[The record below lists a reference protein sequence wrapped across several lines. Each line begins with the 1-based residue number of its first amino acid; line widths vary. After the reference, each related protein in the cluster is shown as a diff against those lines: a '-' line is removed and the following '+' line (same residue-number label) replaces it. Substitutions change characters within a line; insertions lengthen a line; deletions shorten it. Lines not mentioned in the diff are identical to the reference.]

1 MYVKTVERLLLKA
14 FHLHLKETVFQTQ
27 LSKLF

>member
-14 FHLHLKETVFQTQ
+14 FHLYLKETVFQTQ